1 MKRKQNTENND
12 VKQIRS
18 SQKNFER
25 KFTNYMKKAEDEKAQ
40 EELEQRR
47 QTDKLVKQKMV
58 ESMKSSTSLELLR
71 RLTISQ

>member
-1 MKRKQNTENND
+1 
-12 VKQIRS
+12 
-18 SQKNFER
+18 
-25 KFTNYMKKAEDEKAQ
+25 MKKAEDEKAQ